1 MDIRR
6 EYIFA
11 GSTTSIAELI
21 TSEEQVDLFPLFGL
35 CFEVETGTENLAL
48 IHLSIH
54 PTVCR
59 INLFFSSSRVENHDA
74 KKGVLMRG
82 KKIVA
87 IFVFLFLCSP
97 ALRSSHQESANPSR
111 YSATAGDIV
120 KRFIQAVGGSELV
133 NVGTEKRTGTL
144 IRGVSGAVPF
154 EMISEASGKWYYH
167 QVFAYGDGVSYG
179 FDGGQ
184 AWIQDTEGT
193 SGLPPQER
201 LELALLL
208 DIQAPLKLE
217 ELFPRMTLKGPEK
230 IGQKEA
236 VVLSVESR
244 EGFGSELAF
253 DRVTGLLLRAGD
265 LFFEDY
271 RDVGKVK
278 RPFLVHFGKDSGPNP
293 LRLKMQ
299 VSEIRQDIDVD
310 GSIFMRPVC
319 SLRPVPPLFY
329 KLRKE
334 VQVGQ
339 ESMEACV
346 GVYQSNSDPN
356 ILFTVTTQGPHLMI
370 ERTGWG
376 MRVEIRPESE
386 TDYFMRFLH
395 RDFHFVKDA
404 AGRVT
409 GLEMGTDRA
418 QKAKKIK

>member
-1 MDIRR
+1 
-6 EYIFA
+6 
-11 GSTTSIAELI
+11 
-21 TSEEQVDLFPLFGL
+21 
-35 CFEVETGTENLAL
+35 
-48 IHLSIH
+48 
-54 PTVCR
+54 
-59 INLFFSSSRVENHDA
+59 
-74 KKGVLMRG
+74 MRG

-97 ALRSSHQESANPSR
+97 ALRSSHQASTWRGNPLRVSPFQRSLHSLPPILGRGIDPRPATKGAYPLGSPDERFPVASRGEDSRSSTGPSR
-111 YSATAGDIV
+111 SSATAEDIV

-154 EMISEASGKWYYH
+154 ETISEASGKWYYH

-184 AWIQDTEGT
+184 AWIQDTEGV

-201 LELALLL
+201 FELTLLL

-217 ELFPRMTLKGPEK
+217 SLFPRMTLKGPEK
-230 IGQKEA
+230 IGQREA

-253 DRVTGLLLRAGD
+253 DSVTGLLLRAGD

-278 RPFLVHFGKDSGPNP
+278 RPFLVHLGKDSGPNP

-334 VQVGQ
+334 
-339 ESMEACV
+339 
-346 GVYQSNSDPN
+346 
-356 ILFTVTTQGPHLMI
+356 
-370 ERTGWG
+370 
-376 MRVEIRPESE
+376 
-386 TDYFMRFLH
+386 
-395 RDFHFVKDA
+395 A
-404 AGRVT
+404 AGRSRIPGSLCRRLSVE
-409 GLEMGTDRA
+409 L
-418 QKAKKIK
+418 